1 MEHLSVRTMLTIKNT
16 WKTRTKLITAHVEQ
30 ASESLY
36 CPALSSYPFSSSQET
51 DIRDLAPSSLGAGLP
66 LHHKAS
72 NYSGTGLFGQG
83 VNEQEKL
90 PQVQAKHNQTKH
102 PHRIKRLGAISS
114 FAPHPLWPGASPP
127 ASRSLSFHLW
137 KGLDEIP
144 IKSILT
150 RGVTAVYDP
159 VDGPRF

>member
-1 MEHLSVRTMLTIKNT
+1 MLTIKNT

-30 ASESLY
+30 ASESPY

-114 FAPHPLWPGASPP
+114 FALSSTVAWGKSPC
-127 ASRSLSFHLW
+127 LSEPQF
-137 KGLDEIP
+137 P
-144 IKSILT
+144 
-150 RGVTAVYDP
+150 P
-159 VDGPRF
+159 VERAGRDTYQVDSNQGSHCCV